1 MKNNEKIKQ
10 QIQRLIHLFMST
22 CIIQT
27 SLYSNDMQ
35 ISLAEMS
42 LKTDEKNP

>member
-1 MKNNEKIKQ
+1 
-10 QIQRLIHLFMST
+10 MST